1 MKRVKII
8 VSGRV
13 QGVFYRNFAKL
24 EAEKLGISGFARNLR
39 DGTVEIIA
47 EGGEKALEQL
57 KKQLWKGP
65 TMSFVKNV
73 ITSET
78 DNTEEFEGF
87 DIR

>member
-1 MKRVKII
+1 MRVKII

-13 QGVFYRNFAKL
+13 QGVFFRNFAKL
-24 EAEKLGISGFARNLR
+24 EAEKLGINGLTRNQR
-39 DGTVEIIA
+39 DGNVEIIA
-47 EGGEKALEQL
+47 EGDPKALEQL

-73 ITSET
+73 ESSPS
-78 DNTEEFEGF
+78 DSTEVFEGF